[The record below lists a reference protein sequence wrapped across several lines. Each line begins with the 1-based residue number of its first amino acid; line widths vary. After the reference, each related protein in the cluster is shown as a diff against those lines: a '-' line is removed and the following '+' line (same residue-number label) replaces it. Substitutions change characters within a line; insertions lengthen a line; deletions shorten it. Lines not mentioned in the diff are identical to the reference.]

1 MLHLLAK
8 IFFSSIQIKVIDVRL
23 LWTFIMHFILRRE
36 WGRREVKEG
45 NIYISLNTSMHVLV
59 RIYMFMVCYILFIY
73 FLFCKV
79 LIELFLIFFKFN
91 NIELPKYLL
100 IYLQNDVV
108 NVLVSLV

>member
-45 NIYISLNTSMHVLV
+45 NIYIPKYIHACACSHIHVYGLLYIIYLFFILQSLN
-59 RIYMFMVCYILFIY
+59 
-73 FLFCKV
+73 
-79 LIELFLIFFKFN
+79 
-91 NIELPKYLL
+91 
-100 IYLQNDVV
+100 
-108 NVLVSLV
+108 